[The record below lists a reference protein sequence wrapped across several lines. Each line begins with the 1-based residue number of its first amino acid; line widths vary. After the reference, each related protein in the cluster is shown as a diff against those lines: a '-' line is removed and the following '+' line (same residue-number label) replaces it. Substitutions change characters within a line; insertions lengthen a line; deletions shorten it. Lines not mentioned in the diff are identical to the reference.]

1 MYDRLSIYFEKVTG
15 DKLFNLEIRSWLLK
29 VKANLI
35 MAHLHL
41 HNSGATRVTCKYT
54 GLY

>member
-1 MYDRLSIYFEKVTG
+1 MSDRLSIYFEKVTG
-15 DKLFNLEIRSWLLK
+15 DKLYNLEIRSWLLK

-35 MAHLHL
+35 MAHVDL